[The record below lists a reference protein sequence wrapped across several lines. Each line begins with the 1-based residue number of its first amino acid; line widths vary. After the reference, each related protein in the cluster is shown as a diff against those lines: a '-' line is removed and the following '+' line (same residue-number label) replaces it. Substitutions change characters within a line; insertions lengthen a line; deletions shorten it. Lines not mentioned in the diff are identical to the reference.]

1 MALFKINGTVVK
13 KVQPREL
20 SRESVLQKLFE
31 DNLEEILD
39 ITFMAHEFPTSFG
52 GRMDT
57 LGIDKTGAPCII
69 EYKKSR
75 NDNVINQG
83 LSYLRW
89 LLDHKGDFE
98 ILWAERGGETPV
110 DWDSTR
116 VICVAES
123 YNKFDLDTVDLLQ
136 MNIELLKYRLYEDNL
151 LYVEQESWQKVK
163 LPTSTISK
171 KAAARKKHETLQQQY
186 SVEDHLAGK
195 PANIV
200 EIFQTLREG
209 ILVLDK
215 DIIEVAKAKYIAYKT
230 STNFADVTIKQNSI
244 NVFLNVKS
252 GKLSDPLRLARD
264 LTKPKPIGHWGN
276 GDYEIKITKIDNVPS
291 ILKLIQQ
298 SYELSK

>member
-1 MALFKINGTVVK
+1 MPLFKINGTSAK

-20 SRESVLQKLFE
+20 SRESILQKIFE

-69 EYKKSR
+69 EYKKTH

-98 ILWAERGGETPV
+98 ILWAERGGERYV

-136 MNIELLKYRLYEDNL
+136 MNIELLKYRLYDDNL

-163 LPTSTISK
+163 LPTSAITK
-171 KAAARKKHETLQQQY
+171 KSTAKKKNETLQHQY
-186 SVEDHLAGK
+186 SIEDHLAGR
-195 PANIV
+195 PAHIV
-200 EIFQTLREG
+200 EIFQALREG
-209 ILVLDK
+209 ILILDK

-230 STNFADVTIKQNSI
+230 STNFADITVKQNSI

-252 GKLSDPLRLARD
+252 GKLSDPLHLARD

-291 ILKLIQQ
+291 ILKLIRQ